1 MSRGILIYAHNNE
14 TLDYVSLACASAKL
28 ASTHLG
34 YPVTLVSDNESIN
47 STLSSYS
54 KYFETVVLVDKP
66 HNQNKRIVNGS
77 ISSFLNNNR
86 SSAWDTTPY
95 DHTLVIDADYF
106 TFTDKLN
113 NYWDI
118 DQSFMIASSA
128 NFFIDSL
135 KGFLDNKTSSQGL
148 PLKWAT
154 TLMFKKD
161 QESKMVFDLVD
172 AIKLNYHYF
181 YSLYNFDNRIYRNDI
196 AFTIACH
203 ILRGHLTG
211 SDYELP
217 AINTAYSQTSII
229 SIDPDSKLKLLI
241 QPHDPYI
248 LSTSGIDLHFLN
260 KEDLMPHLGKFL

>member
-28 ASTHLG
+28 ATTHLG
-34 YPVTLVSDNESIN
+34 YPVTLVTDSTSI
-47 STLSSYS
+47 STTKSTYS
-54 KYFETVVLVDKP
+54 KYFESVILVDKP

-77 ISSFLNNNR
+77 ISSFLNSNR
-86 SSAWDTTPY
+86 SSSWDITPY

-118 DQSFMIASSA
+118 DQSFMIAGSA

-135 KGFLDNKTSSQGL
+135 KGFLDRKTSSHGL

-172 AIKLNYHYF
+172 SIKSNYHYF
-181 YSLYNFDNRIYRNDI
+181 YSLYNFDSRLYRNDI

-217 AINTAYSQTSII
+217 AINTAYSHTSII
-229 SIDPDSKLKLLI
+229 SIDTDSKLKLVI
-241 QPHDPYI
+241 QPNNPYI
-248 LSTSGIDLHFLN
+248 FSTSGVDLHFLN
-260 KEDLMPHLGKFL
+260 KGDLMQHLEKFL